1 MKLSIIIPIYNCMAF
16 VEPCVTQFLEQLD
29 VAFEVLLIDDGSTDG
44 SGEICDMLQRQDARV
59 RCVHQENGGVS
70 RARNRG
76 IELAQGDY
84 ILFVDADDTVE
95 VALLSQLIRK
105 TEEETSADLFLFGM
119 FFDYYQHGENY
130 RSDRVVC
137 SKSGIMQKAQ
147 WGDQIAAL
155 FSANYLTPVW
165 NKLFPR
171 QRLLQSG
178 VRFRPEM
185 FLLEDLEFSIRYLAH
200 CQTIVVSDDAI
211 YHYRQPE
218 DEGNAG
224 RRLLRIESISEM
236 IAPIEQAFFGL
247 AEKLELKQTGFD
259 GILLSIFLSL
269 ARQKIW
275 ASEIGTIK
283 KVCRDFSS
291 WAEEKQLNS
300 ELLADDF
307 SQDMIKGRTIR
318 LLCRRSYSKTRH
330 RIANRVKYWRYKRR
344 PSQY

>member
-1 MKLSIIIPIYNCMAF
+1 MKVSIIIPIYNCITF
-16 VEPCVTQFLEQLD
+16 VKPCVTQFLEQLD
-29 VAFEVLLIDDGSTDG
+29 TAFEILLIDDGSTDG
-44 SGEICDMLQRQDARV
+44 SGELCDLLQKQDARIC
-59 RCVHQENGGVS
+59 CVHQANSGVS
-70 RARNRG
+70 KARNRG

-84 ILFVDADDTVE
+84 ILFVDADDTVDIS
-95 VALLSQLIRK
+95 LLSQLILAAE
-105 TEEETSADLFLFGM
+105 TEPSADLFLFGM
-119 FFDYYQHGENY
+119 YFDYYQYGENY
-130 RSDRVVC
+130 RSERLC
-137 SKSGIMQKAQ
+137 YPKAGMMEEAQ
-147 WGDQIAAL
+147 WGNQVETL
-155 FSANYLTPVW
+155 FSANYLSPVW

-178 VRFRPEM
+178 VRFRPDM
-185 FLLEDLEFSIRYLAH
+185 FLLEDLEFSLRYLAH
-200 CQTIVVSDDAI
+200 CQRIIVSDNAV

-318 LLCRRSYSKTRH
+318 LLCRRSYSKARH
-330 RIANRVKYWRYKRR
+330 RIANRVKYWKYKRR
-344 PSQY
+344 QSQY